1 VTLDFH
7 IQAYLRRAASRARE
21 TEKIGPFL
29 ATFSPRDDNPYVNYA
44 IPDDGANPSSGDVA
58 ALVAAY
64 RRRDRIPRLEYI
76 PGLAPAVEAA
86 LLSGGFVVE
95 GRTPLMVYEPDSEQ
109 EVLVPPGIELV
120 VPTSDDDLL
129 AMLVAQNEAY
139 GDTAPTPTLEQVES
153 RRAFLEAGGI
163 GILAR
168 DALTGE
174 PAGAGGCDVP
184 FKRTTEL
191 VAVGVREKFRRRGIA
206 AAMTAR
212 LVRAALDAGVTTIFL
227 MAAHEAEARIYARVG
242 FSRVGEVLHISHR
255 RNA

>member
-1 VTLDFH
+1 VTLDAD

-44 IPDDGANPSSGDVA
+44 IPDGGANPSSEDVA
-58 ALVAAY
+58 VLMAAY
-64 RRRDRIPRLEYI
+64 QRRNRTPRLEYI
-76 PGLAPAVEAA
+76 PGLAPAVEAV

-95 GRTPLMVYEPDSEQ
+95 ERTPLMVYEPDSEQ
-109 EVLVPPGIELV
+109 EVLVRPGIELV

-139 GDTAPTPTLEQVES
+139 GDSPITPTLEQVES
-153 RRAFLEAGGI
+153 RRAFLEAGGL

-184 FKRTTEL
+184 ADSTTEL

-206 AAMTAR
+206 AAMTAQ
-212 LVRAALDAGVTTIFL
+212 LVRAALAAGVTTIFL

-242 FSRVGEVLHISHR
+242 FSQIGEVLHISLR
-255 RNA
+255 RDG